1 MSAKKSSGEMKNKT
15 INTRK
20 NTRRSLRNASI
31 SNGDADMTKERNGQR
46 IELESKVEED
56 AIYDQNV
63 DGDFYKDLID
73 LLPLSELNCSP
84 VECPAPPGTR
94 VNLHGVILHETLG
107 GLVVLNVRWRNKVY
121 SGALIDVEKNKWAT
135 EKIPCDPPCAQD
147 GKQIP
152 PPPPIKKIKITT
164 SNMQVADDSDSG
176 SSKKRNIPSPTTPSK
191 NSKFARGNNKKRPNQ
206 DQLPSSLNGD
216 DSPLKKN
223 KAKLCFV
230 NGSESLF
237 ECPDPNCRK
246 RYKNKNGL
254 SYHQK
259 TAHSLKNESCD
270 DSTKENKSDSDS
282 GDDQFVIDERSCSEI
297 KKEDDEQNRLNTPA
311 DFEIKQDDT
320 KEFKNDIEKL
330 KIEEAEKSSLLS
342 IKQEEVVDY
351 QALFESRDEHMNGL
365 RIKEDQF
372 NNENASFAGVL
383 NEPESKTFCDDQV
396 NRRFSSGPTHN
407 LLQLNKTNKEGKT
420 SPYLSQ
426 HSTVHASQFSNF
438 NKMFTHNEHFSQ
450 FSPTITNIVSKPV
463 FENDVDASDKINVL
477 ESMRY
482 TAPTKLPVVNQIH
495 NETTFSPSLERDV
508 SFVMTASNLDVVGTS
523 DNEQTPPPESILINC
538 HKIYHLDE
546 RNVPLHTPNLCFSGE
561 MYKNNLFQ
569 EDKKVFEKSLLFKE
583 LAENSSS
590 STNTVSNTQTSP
602 QQHSAFKITDVSQ
615 LPNKDMQ
622 DFSFESKN
630 IPPNLLNLLKQD
642 CDSKFDCSSSDVIDN
657 KKNFSEQNL
666 VIQSSGKKEVSFGDF
681 TSNVVTT
688 AAGALPHVERNV
700 DFPEKQTLTNTS
712 FSVHDIRKQRV
723 CDEEVGYTWSTG
735 LLESPKD
742 HQYFEMIKHPPLSSS
757 FHMQVPAANNLSD
770 DKKRSINPVPIAPIP
785 IAIQH
790 LQDSIGSSLEADQ
803 PHMSRFTLTND
814 RLVHNPIENRG
825 RPRKF
830 CSEVGKQPSLV
841 DPVEQGKGM
850 FGFSEATS
858 LRKQSSAMR
867 TSVIQGANLS
877 MEESIKLS
885 ERSNDGRHA
894 MPRPQSRS
902 TQLYDRFPL
911 HSLDGK
917 TTDMRVDR
925 YKDLSPPPRM
935 FLPANGSK
943 NIITPPHS
951 RAPSHSPR
959 DSIGHSSNFNADIL
973 SKTQYEH
980 ATRERFEKMSSPNF
994 YERQRSK
1001 QTLVRNISEHSRIA
1015 NDQRLGDVLR
1025 NNTFMNTSP
1034 HDTIQ
1039 AMQSYSRN
1047 HDMDKDQ
1054 QRITD
1059 YRYRYQTSPG
1069 IRIDGISSRNENRTV
1084 FDHRVPKMEDGE
1096 QARLRERFLHQNTM
1110 QTGLNSISPSAAHST
1125 VPTNRSST
1133 NLVLTR
1139 VDGAFLGP
1147 LSYENRTEHKR

>member
-1 MSAKKSSGEMKNKT
+1 
-15 INTRK
+15 
-20 NTRRSLRNASI
+20 
-31 SNGDADMTKERNGQR
+31 
-46 IELESKVEED
+46 
-56 AIYDQNV
+56 
-63 DGDFYKDLID
+63 
-73 LLPLSELNCSP
+73 
-84 VECPAPPGTR
+84 
-94 VNLHGVILHETLG
+94 
-107 GLVVLNVRWRNKVY
+107 
-121 SGALIDVEKNKWAT
+121 
-135 EKIPCDPPCAQD
+135 
-147 GKQIP
+147 
-152 PPPPIKKIKITT
+152 
-164 SNMQVADDSDSG
+164 
-176 SSKKRNIPSPTTPSK
+176 
-191 NSKFARGNNKKRPNQ
+191 
-206 DQLPSSLNGD
+206 
-216 DSPLKKN
+216 
-223 KAKLCFV
+223 
-230 NGSESLF
+230 
-237 ECPDPNCRK
+237 
-246 RYKNKNGL
+246 
-254 SYHQK
+254 
-259 TAHSLKNESCD
+259 
-270 DSTKENKSDSDS
+270 ENKSDSDS

-297 KKEDDEQNRLNTPA
+297 KKEDDEQTRLNTPA

-426 HSTVHASQFSNF
+426 HSTVHA
-438 NKMFTHNEHFSQ
+438 K
-450 FSPTITNIVSKPV
+450 
-463 FENDVDASDKINVL
+463 
-477 ESMRY
+477 SMRY

-602 QQHSAFKITDVSQ
+602 QQHSAFKITDISQ

-790 LQDSIGSSLEADQ
+790 LQDSIGSSLEA
-803 PHMSRFTLTND
+803 
-814 RLVHNPIENRG
+814 G
-825 RPRKF
+825 
-830 CSEVGKQPSLV
+830 
-841 DPVEQGKGM
+841 
-850 FGFSEATS
+850 
-858 LRKQSSAMR
+858 
-867 TSVIQGANLS
+867 
-877 MEESIKLS
+877 
-885 ERSNDGRHA
+885 
-894 MPRPQSRS
+894 
-902 TQLYDRFPL
+902 
-911 HSLDGK
+911 
-917 TTDMRVDR
+917 
-925 YKDLSPPPRM
+925 
-935 FLPANGSK
+935 
-943 NIITPPHS
+943 
-951 RAPSHSPR
+951 
-959 DSIGHSSNFNADIL
+959 
-973 SKTQYEH
+973 
-980 ATRERFEKMSSPNF
+980 
-994 YERQRSK
+994 
-1001 QTLVRNISEHSRIA
+1001 
-1015 NDQRLGDVLR
+1015 
-1025 NNTFMNTSP
+1025 
-1034 HDTIQ
+1034 
-1039 AMQSYSRN
+1039 
-1047 HDMDKDQ
+1047 
-1054 QRITD
+1054 
-1059 YRYRYQTSPG
+1059 
-1069 IRIDGISSRNENRTV
+1069 
-1084 FDHRVPKMEDGE
+1084 
-1096 QARLRERFLHQNTM
+1096 
-1110 QTGLNSISPSAAHST
+1110 
-1125 VPTNRSST
+1125 
-1133 NLVLTR
+1133 
-1139 VDGAFLGP
+1139 
-1147 LSYENRTEHKR
+1147 

>member
-1 MSAKKSSGEMKNKT
+1 MSSKKSSGEMKNKT

-20 NTRRSLRNASI
+20 NTRRSLRNTSI

-46 IELESKVEED
+46 MELESKIEED

-84 VECPAPPGTR
+84 AECPAPPGTR

-230 NGSESLF
+230 NGSETLF

-297 KKEDDEQNRLNTPA
+297 KKEDDEQTRLNTPA

-320 KEFKNDIEKL
+320 KEYKNDIEKL
-330 KIEEAEKSSLLS
+330 KIEETEKSTLLS

-351 QALFESRDEHMNGL
+351 QVLFESRDEHINGL

-372 NNENASFAGVL
+372 NNENTSFSGIL
-383 NEPESKTFCDDQV
+383 NEAESKSFCDDRV

-420 SPYLSQ
+420 SPYLGQ
-426 HSTVHASQFSNF
+426 HSTVHASQF
-438 NKMFTHNEHFSQ
+438 
-450 FSPTITNIVSKPV
+450 
-463 FENDVDASDKINVL
+463 
-477 ESMRY
+477 
-482 TAPTKLPVVNQIH
+482 
-495 NETTFSPSLERDV
+495 
-508 SFVMTASNLDVVGTS
+508 
-523 DNEQTPPPESILINC
+523 
-538 HKIYHLDE
+538 
-546 RNVPLHTPNLCFSGE
+546 GE

-590 STNTVSNTQTSP
+590 STNSVSNTQTSP

-615 LPNKDMQ
+615 QPNKDMQ
-622 DFSFESKN
+622 DFSSFESKN

-642 CDSKFDCSSSDVIDN
+642 CDGKFDCNSSDVIDN
-657 KKNFSEQNL
+657 KNNFSEQNL
-666 VIQSSGKKEVSFGDF
+666 VIQSSGKKEASFGDF

-688 AAGALPHVERNV
+688 AAGALPHIERNV

-712 FSVHDIRKQRV
+712 FSVHDIRKQLV
-723 CDEEVGYTWSTG
+723 CDEEVGFTWPTG

-742 HQYFEMIKHPPLSSS
+742 RQFFEMIKHPPLSSS
-757 FHMQVPAANNLSD
+757 FHMQVPPANNLSD

-785 IAIQH
+785 ISIQH

-830 CSEVGKQPSLV
+830 CSEVGKQPLV
-841 DPVEQGKGM
+841 DPIEQGKGV

-858 LRKQSSAMR
+858 SRKQSSAMR

-885 ERSNDGRHA
+885 ERSNDGRHV

-943 NIITPPHS
+943 NHITPPHS

-959 DSIGHSSNFNADIL
+959 DSIGYSSNFNADIL

-1069 IRIDGISSRNENRTV
+1069 IRIDGISSRSENRTV

-1125 VPTNRSST
+1125 VPTNRPST